1 MATTVT
7 ETPRHTLT
15 VTDSDFQLTV
25 ISGPQGPAGADSTVA
40 GPQGPAGAAGPNTIT
55 SSTTSDNTGNI
66 GLSSLTTSTLAAGS
80 ATISN
85 SLTMSGNQSFGD
97 GFKAEFGADDDLEIY
112 HDGTQSRII
121 NTTGELQIQSQVVDG
136 DITFYADSGTG
147 GSPAEY
153 IRLDGSLVGTQ
164 FSKRILFPDNVK
176 IQLGATQDLEIYHDG
191 NNSFIDDA
199 GSGDLNIRGANLNL
213 QKYTGETFIACVADG
228 SLSLYHDNAV
238 KLATTTTGV
247 TVSGVLNTSSLVT
260 TLVTATAGSISDVTS
275 TNVNSTN
282 VNSTNV
288 KASADLGYSSG
299 VTASQQTSITTGV
312 TLDAPAPSGVITC
325 QAHTFAN
332 DDSQT
337 FTLTNSHIEVNDVVL
352 VSFQT
357 GHEELYATVSDVSA
371 GSCNIT
377 IHNTHSA
384 AGTVTPVLN
393 FAVIKVATS

>member
-7 ETPRHTLT
+7 ETLRHTLT

-40 GPQGPAGAAGPNTIT
+40 GPAGATGAAGPNTIT
-55 SSTTSDNTGNI
+55 SSTTSNNTGNI

-85 SLTMSGNQSFGD
+85 SLTMTGNQFFGD
-97 GFKAEFGADDDLEIY
+97 GLKANFGTGDDLEIF
-112 HDGTQSRII
+112 HDGTQARII
-121 NTTGELQIQSQVVDG
+121 NTTGELQIWSQVVDG
-136 DITFYADSGTG
+136 DITLYADGGTG
-147 GSPAEY
+147 GSPEEY

-176 IQLGATQDLEIYHDG
+176 IQLGATQDLEIYHDAS
-191 NNSFIDDA
+191 NSYIDDK
-199 GSGDLNIRGANLNL
+199 GTGDLNIRGANLNL

-238 KLATTTTGV
+238 KLSTTTTGV
-247 TVSGVLNTSSLVT
+247 TVSGTINTSNLVA
-260 TLVTATAGSISDVTS
+260 TLVTASAGSISDVT
-275 TNVNSTN
+275 STN

-299 VTASQQTSITTGV
+299 GTVTQATSITTGV
-312 TLDAPAPSGVITC
+312 LLNTPSGRITC

-337 FTLTNSHIEVNDVVL
+337 FTLTNSHIDVNDVVL

-357 GHEELYATVSDVSA
+357 GHQELYATVSDVSA

-377 IHNTHSA
+377 IHNTHSG
-384 AGTVTPVLN
+384 AGSVTPVLN
-393 FAVIKVATS
+393 FAIIKVATS

>member
-7 ETPRHTLT
+7 ETLRHTLT

-40 GPQGPAGAAGPNTIT
+40 GPAGATGAAGPNTIT
-55 SSTTSDNTGNI
+55 SSTTSNNTGNI

-85 SLTMSGNQSFGD
+85 SLTMSGNQFFGD
-97 GFKAEFGADDDLEIY
+97 GLKANFGSGDDFEIF
-112 HDGTQSRII
+112 HDGTQARLI
-121 NTTGELQIQSQVVDG
+121 NTTGELQIWSQVVDG
-136 DITFYADSGTG
+136 DITLYADGGTG
-147 GSPAEY
+147 GSPEEY

-176 IQLGATQDLEIYHDG
+176 IQLGTTQDLEIYHDG

-199 GSGDLNIRGANLNL
+199 GAGDLNIRGANLNL

-228 SLSLYHDNAV
+228 SLSLYHNNAV

-247 TVSGVLNTSSLVT
+247 TVSGTLNTSSLVA
-260 TLVTATAGSISDVTS
+260 TLVNASAGSIGDVTS
-275 TNVNSTN
+275 TNVD
-282 VNSTNV
+282 STNV

-299 VTASQQTSITTGV
+299 GTVTQATSISTGV
-312 TLDAPAPSGVITC
+312 TLNAPSGVITC
-325 QAHTFAN
+325 QAHTFGN

-337 FTLTNSHIEVNDVVL
+337 FTLTNSHIDANDVVL

-357 GHEELYATVSDVSA
+357 GHAELYTTVSDVSA
-371 GSCNIT
+371 GSCDIT
-377 IHNTHSA
+377 IHNSHTG
-384 AGTVTPVLN
+384 AGSVAPVLN
-393 FAVIKVATS
+393 FAIIKVATS

>member
-7 ETPRHTLT
+7 ETLRHTLT

-40 GPQGPAGAAGPNTIT
+40 GPAGATGAAGPNTIT
-55 SSTTSDNTGNI
+55 SSTTSNNTGNI

-85 SLTMSGNQSFGD
+85 SLTMSANQSFGD
-97 GFKAEFGADDDLEIY
+97 GFKAEFGTGDDLEIY

-121 NTTGELQIQSQVVDG
+121 NTTGELQIWSQVVDG
-136 DITFYADSGTG
+136 DITLYADGGTG
-147 GSPAEY
+147 GSPEEY

-213 QKYTGETFIACVADG
+213 QKYTGENFIACVADG

-247 TVSGVLNTSSLVT
+247 TVSGILNTSSLVT
-260 TLVTATAGSISDVTS
+260 TLVNATAGSISDVT
-275 TNVNSTN
+275 STN

-312 TLDAPAPSGVITC
+312 TLSPPAPSGVITC
-325 QAHTFAN
+325 QAHSFGN

-337 FTLTNSHIEVNDVVL
+337 FTLTNSHIDVNDVVL

-357 GHEELYATVSDVSA
+357 GHEALYVTVSDVSA

-377 IHNTHSA
+377 IHNTHSGA
-384 AGTVTPVLN
+384 VSVAPVLN
-393 FAVIKVATS
+393 FAIIKVATS

>member
-7 ETPRHTLT
+7 ETPRHSLT

-40 GPQGPAGAAGPNTIT
+40 GPAGATGAAGPNTIT
-55 SSTTSDNTGNI
+55 SSTTSNNTGNI

-85 SLTMSGNQSFGD
+85 SLTMSGNQFFGD
-97 GFKAEFGADDDLEIY
+97 GLKANFGTGDDLEIY

-121 NTTGELQIQSQVVDG
+121 NTTGELQIQSQVEDG

-147 GSPAEY
+147 GPIEY

-191 NNSFIDDA
+191 NNSYIDDS
-199 GSGDLNIRGANLNL
+199 GTGDLNIRGANLNL

-247 TVSGVLNTSSLVT
+247 TVNGTLNTSNLVA
-260 TLVTATAGSISDVTS
+260 TLVTASAGSISDVT
-275 TNVNSTN
+275 STN

-299 VTASQQTSITTGV
+299 GTVTQATSITTGV
-312 TLDAPAPSGVITC
+312 TLNAPSGVITC
-325 QAHTFAN
+325 QAHTFGQ
-332 DDSQT
+332 DDAGT
-337 FTLTNSHIEVNDVVL
+337 FTLTNSHIDVNDVIL

-357 GHEELYATVSDVSA
+357 GHQELNVTVSDVSA

-377 IHNTHSA
+377 LHRSHSGSTLNLTA
-384 AGTVTPVLN
+384 VLN
-393 FAVIKVATS
+393 FAIIKVATS

>member
-7 ETPRHTLT
+7 ETLRHTLT

-40 GPQGPAGAAGPNTIT
+40 GPAGATGAAGPNSIT
-55 SSTTSDNTGNI
+55 SSTDSDNSGNI

-85 SLTMSGNQSFGD
+85 SLTMSGNQFFGD
-97 GFKAEFGADDDLEIY
+97 GLKANFGTGNDLEIF
-112 HDGTQSRII
+112 HDGTQARII
-121 NTTGELQIQSQVVDG
+121 NTTGELQIWSQVVDG
-136 DITFYADSGTG
+136 DITLYADGGTG
-147 GSPAEY
+147 GSPEEY

-176 IQLGATQDLEIYHDG
+176 IQLGTSQDLEIYHDAS
-191 NNSFIDDA
+191 NSYIDDK
-199 GSGDLNIRGANLNL
+199 GTGDLNIRGANLNL

-238 KLATTTTGV
+238 KLSTTTTGV
-247 TVSGVLNTSSLVT
+247 TVSGILNTSSLVA
-260 TLVTATAGSISDVTS
+260 TLATASAGSIGDLT
-275 TNVNSTN
+275 STN

-299 VTASQQTSITTGV
+299 GTATQLTSITTGV
-312 TLDAPAPSGVITC
+312 TLNAPSGRITC

-337 FTLTNSHIEVNDVVL
+337 FTLTNSHIDVNDVVL

-357 GHEELYATVSDVSA
+357 GHQELYATVSDVSA

-377 IHNTHSA
+377 IHNTH
-384 AGTVTPVLN
+384 AGAGSVTPVLN
-393 FAVIKVATS
+393 FAIIKVATS

>member
-7 ETPRHTLT
+7 ETLRHTLT

-40 GPQGPAGAAGPNTIT
+40 GPAGATGAAGPNTIT
-55 SSTTSDNTGNI
+55 SSTTSNNTGNI

-85 SLTMSGNQSFGD
+85 SLTMSGNQFFGD
-97 GFKAEFGADDDLEIY
+97 GLKANFGSGDDLEIY

-147 GSPAEY
+147 GSPEEY

-247 TVSGVLNTSSLVT
+247 TVSGTLNTSSLVA
-260 TLVTATAGSISDVTS
+260 TLVTASAGSIGDVT
-275 TNVNSTN
+275 STN

-299 VTASQQTSITTGV
+299 GTVTQATSITTGV
-312 TLDAPAPSGVITC
+312 TLNAPSGVITC
-325 QAHTFAN
+325 QANTFGN
-332 DDSQT
+332 DESET
-337 FTLTNSHIEVNDVVL
+337 FTLTNSHIDVNDVVL

-357 GHEELYATVSDVSA
+357 GHAELYATVSDVSA
-371 GSCNIT
+371 GSCDIT
-377 IHNTHSA
+377 IHNSHTG
-384 AGTVTPVLN
+384 AGSVAPVLN
-393 FAVIKVATS
+393 FAIIKVATS

>member
-7 ETPRHTLT
+7 ETLRHTLT

-40 GPQGPAGAAGPNTIT
+40 GPAGATGAAGPNSIT
-55 SSTTSDNTGNI
+55 SATSSDNSGNI

-85 SLTMSGNQSFGD
+85 SLTMTGNQFFGD
-97 GFKAEFGADDDLEIY
+97 GLKANFGTGNDLEIF
-112 HDGTQSRII
+112 HDGTQARII
-121 NTTGELQIQSQVVDG
+121 NTTGELQIWSQVVDG
-136 DITFYADSGTG
+136 DITLYADGGTG
-147 GSPAEY
+147 GSPEEY

-176 IQLGATQDLEIYHDG
+176 IQLGTSQDLEIYHDAS
-191 NNSFIDDA
+191 NSYIDDK
-199 GSGDLNIRGANLNL
+199 GTGDLNIRGANLNL

-238 KLATTTTGV
+238 KLSTTTTGV
-247 TVSGVLNTSSLVT
+247 TVSGNVNTSSLSA
-260 TLVTATAGSISDVTS
+260 TLATASAGSIGDLT
-275 TNVNSTN
+275 STN

-299 VTASQQTSITTGV
+299 GTVTQATSITTGV
-312 TLDAPAPSGVITC
+312 LLNTPSGRITC

-337 FTLTNSHIEVNDVVL
+337 FTLTNSHIDVNDVVL

-357 GHEELYATVSDVSA
+357 GHQELYATVSDVSA

-377 IHNTHSA
+377 IHNTHSG
-384 AGTVTPVLN
+384 AGSVTPVLN
-393 FAVIKVATS
+393 FAIIKVATS

>member
-7 ETPRHTLT
+7 ETPRHSLT
-15 VTDSDFQLTV
+15 VTDSDFQLTI

-40 GPQGPAGAAGPNTIT
+40 GPAGATGAAGPNTIT
-55 SSTTSDNTGNI
+55 SSTTSNGSGNI
-66 GLSSLTTSTLAAGS
+66 SLSNLTTSTLAAS
-80 ATISN
+80 AATIAT
-85 SLTMSGNQSFGD
+85 SLTMSGNQFFGD
-97 GFKAEFGADDDLEIY
+97 GLKANFGTGDDLEIY

-136 DITFYADSGTG
+136 DITFYADSGSG

-176 IQLGATQDLEIYHDG
+176 IQLGTGQDFQIYHDG
-191 NNSFIDDA
+191 NNSYIDDS
-199 GSGDLNIRGANLNL
+199 GTGDLNIRGANLNL

-238 KLATTTTGV
+238 KLSTTTTGV
-247 TVSGVLNTSSLVT
+247 TVSGNVNTSSLSA
-260 TLVTATAGSISDVTS
+260 TLATASAGSIGDLT
-275 TNVNSTN
+275 STN

-299 VTASQQTSITTGV
+299 LTRQQDISITTGV
-312 TLDAPAPSGVITC
+312 TLNAPSGVITC

-337 FTLTNSHIEVNDVVL
+337 FTLTNSHIDVNDVVL

-357 GHEELYATVSDVSA
+357 GHQELYVTVSDVSA

-377 IHNTHSA
+377 IHNTHSG
-384 AGTVTPVLN
+384 AGSVTPVLN
-393 FAVIKVATS
+393 FAIIKVATS

>member
-7 ETPRHTLT
+7 ETLRHTLT

-40 GPQGPAGAAGPNTIT
+40 GPAGATGAAGPNTIT
-55 SSTTSDNTGNI
+55 SSTTSNNTGNI

-85 SLTMSGNQSFGD
+85 SLTMSGNQFFGD
-97 GFKAEFGADDDLEIY
+97 GLKANFGSGDDLEIF
-112 HDGTQSRII
+112 HDGTQARLI
-121 NTTGELQIQSQVVDG
+121 NSTGELQIWSQVVDG
-136 DITFYADSGTG
+136 DITLYADGGTG
-147 GSPAEY
+147 GSPEEY

-176 IQLGATQDLEIYHDG
+176 IQLGTTQDLEIYHDG

-199 GSGDLNIRGANLNL
+199 GTGDLNIRGANLNL

-228 SLSLYHDNAV
+228 SLSLYHNNAV

-247 TVSGVLNTSSLVT
+247 TVSGTLNTSSLVA
-260 TLVTATAGSISDVTS
+260 TLVNASAGSIGDVTA
-275 TNVNSTN
+275 VN

-299 VTASQQTSITTGV
+299 GTVTQATSIATGV
-312 TLDAPAPSGVITC
+312 TLNAPSGVITC
-325 QAHTFAN
+325 QAHSFGN

-337 FTLTNSHIEVNDVVL
+337 FTLTNSHIDANDVVL

-357 GHEELYATVSDVSA
+357 GHGELYATVSDVSA
-371 GSCNIT
+371 GSCDIT

-384 AGTVTPVLN
+384 AGSVAPVLN
-393 FAVIKVATS
+393 FVIIKVATS

>member
-7 ETPRHTLT
+7 ETLRHTLT

-40 GPQGPAGAAGPNTIT
+40 GPAGATGAAGPNSIT
-55 SSTTSDNTGNI
+55 SATSSDNTGNI

-85 SLTMSGNQSFGD
+85 SLTMTGNQFFGD
-97 GFKAEFGADDDLEIY
+97 GLKANFGTGNDLEIF
-112 HDGTQSRII
+112 HDGTQARII
-121 NTTGELQIQSQVVDG
+121 NTTGELQIWSQVVDG
-136 DITFYADSGTG
+136 DITLYADGGTG
-147 GSPAEY
+147 GSPEEY

-176 IQLGATQDLEIYHDG
+176 IQLGATQDLEIYHDAS
-191 NNSFIDDA
+191 NSYIDDK
-199 GSGDLNIRGANLNL
+199 GTGDLNIRGANLNL

-238 KLATTTTGV
+238 KLFTTTTGV
-247 TVSGVLNTSSLVT
+247 TVSGTINTSSLGA
-260 TLVTATAGSISDVTS
+260 TLVTASAGSIGDVT
-275 TNVNSTN
+275 STN

-299 VTASQQTSITTGV
+299 GTATQLTSITTGV
-312 TLDAPAPSGVITC
+312 TLNAPSGVITC
-325 QAHTFAN
+325 QAHTFGQ
-332 DDSQT
+332 DDART
-337 FTLTNSHIEVNDVVL
+337 FTLTNSHIDVNDVIL

-357 GHEELYATVSDVSA
+357 GHEELNATVSDVSA

-377 IHNTHSA
+377 LHRSHSG
-384 AGTVTPVLN
+384 GTLPLTAVLN
-393 FAVIKVATS
+393 FAIIKVATS

>member
-7 ETPRHTLT
+7 ETLRHTLT

-40 GPQGPAGAAGPNTIT
+40 GPAGATGAAGPNTIT
-55 SSTTSDNTGNI
+55 SSTTSNNTGNI

-85 SLTMSGNQSFGD
+85 SLTMSGNQFFGD
-97 GFKAEFGADDDLEIY
+97 GLKANFGSGDDLEIF

-147 GSPAEY
+147 GSPEEY

-247 TVSGVLNTSSLVT
+247 TVSGTLNTSSLVA
-260 TLVTATAGSISDVTS
+260 TLVTASAGSIGDVT
-275 TNVNSTN
+275 STN

-299 VTASQQTSITTGV
+299 GTVTQATSITTGV
-312 TLDAPAPSGVITC
+312 TLNAPSGVITC
-325 QAHTFAN
+325 QANTFGN
-332 DDSQT
+332 DESET
-337 FTLTNSHIEVNDVVL
+337 FTLTNSHIDVNDVVL

-357 GHEELYATVSDVSA
+357 GHAELYATVSDVSA
-371 GSCNIT
+371 GSCDIT
-377 IHNTHSA
+377 IHNSHTG
-384 AGTVTPVLN
+384 AGSVTPVLN
-393 FAVIKVATS
+393 FAIIKVATS

>member
-40 GPQGPAGAAGPNTIT
+40 GPAGLNGAAGPNSIT
-55 SSTTSDNTGNI
+55 SSTNSDNTGNI

-85 SLTMSGNQSFGD
+85 SLTMTGNQFFGD
-97 GFKAEFGADDDLEIY
+97 GLKANFGTGNDLEIF
-112 HDGTQSRII
+112 HDGTQARII
-121 NTTGELQIQSQVVDG
+121 NTTGELQIWSQVVDG
-136 DITFYADSGTG
+136 DITLYADGGTG
-147 GSPAEY
+147 GSPEEY

-164 FSKRILFPDNVK
+164 FSKRAMFHDNVK
-176 IQLGATQDLEIYHDG
+176 IQLGTSQDLEIYHDAS
-191 NNSFIDDA
+191 NSYIDDK
-199 GSGDLNIRGANLNL
+199 GTGDLNIRGANLNL

-238 KLATTTTGV
+238 KLFTTTTGV
-247 TVSGVLNTSSLVT
+247 TVSGTINTSSLGA
-260 TLVTATAGSISDVTS
+260 TLVTASAGSISDVT
-275 TNVNSTN
+275 STN

-299 VTASQQTSITTGV
+299 GTATQATSITTGV
-312 TLDAPAPSGVITC
+312 LLDTPSGVITC

-337 FTLTNSHIEVNDVVL
+337 FTLTNSHIDVNDVVL

-357 GHEELYATVSDVSA
+357 GHQELYATVSDVSA

-377 IHNTHSA
+377 IHNTHTG
-384 AGTVTPVLN
+384 AGSVTPVLN
-393 FAVIKVATS
+393 FAIIKVATS

>member
-7 ETPRHTLT
+7 ETLRHTLT

-40 GPQGPAGAAGPNTIT
+40 GPAGATGAAGPNSIT
-55 SSTTSDNTGNI
+55 SATSSDNSGNI

-85 SLTMSGNQSFGD
+85 SLTMTGNQFFGD
-97 GFKAEFGADDDLEIY
+97 GLKANFGTGNDLEIF
-112 HDGTQSRII
+112 HDGTQARII
-121 NTTGELQIQSQVVDG
+121 NTTGELQIWSQVVDG
-136 DITFYADSGTG
+136 DITLYADGGTG
-147 GSPAEY
+147 GSPEEY

-176 IQLGATQDLEIYHDG
+176 IQLGTSQDLEIYHDAS
-191 NNSFIDDA
+191 NSYIDDK
-199 GSGDLNIRGANLNL
+199 GTGDLNIRGANLNL

-238 KLATTTTGV
+238 KLSTTTTGV
-247 TVSGVLNTSSLVT
+247 TVSGILNTSSLVA
-260 TLVTATAGSISDVTS
+260 TLATASAGSIGDLT
-275 TNVNSTN
+275 STN

-299 VTASQQTSITTGV
+299 GTVTQATSITTGV
-312 TLDAPAPSGVITC
+312 TLNAPSGVITC
-325 QAHTFAN
+325 QAHTFGQ
-332 DDSQT
+332 DDART
-337 FTLTNSHIEVNDVVL
+337 FTLTNSHIDVNDVIL

-357 GHEELYATVSDVSA
+357 GHQELNATVSDVSA

-377 IHNTHSA
+377 LHRSHSGSTLA
-384 AGTVTPVLN
+384 HTAVLN
-393 FAVIKVATS
+393 FAIIKVATS

>member
-7 ETPRHTLT
+7 ETLRHTLT

-40 GPQGPAGAAGPNTIT
+40 GPAGATGAAGPNTIT
-55 SSTTSDNTGNI
+55 SSTTSNNTGNI

-85 SLTMSGNQSFGD
+85 SLTMSANQSFGD
-97 GFKAEFGADDDLEIY
+97 GFKAEFGTGDDLEIY

-121 NTTGELQIQSQVVDG
+121 NTTGELQIWSQVVDG
-136 DITFYADSGTG
+136 DITLYADGGTG
-147 GSPAEY
+147 GSPEEY

-213 QKYTGETFIACVADG
+213 QKYTGENFIACVADG

-247 TVSGVLNTSSLVT
+247 TVSGILNTSSLVT
-260 TLVTATAGSISDVTS
+260 TLVNATAGSISDVT
-275 TNVNSTN
+275 STN

-312 TLDAPAPSGVITC
+312 TLSPPAPSGVITC
-325 QAHTFAN
+325 QAHSFGN

-337 FTLTNSHIEVNDVVL
+337 FTLTNSHIDVNDVVL

-357 GHEELYATVSDVSA
+357 GHEELYVTVSDVSA

-377 IHNTHSA
+377 IHNTHTG
-384 AGTVTPVLN
+384 AGSVAPVLN
-393 FAVIKVATS
+393 FAIIKVATS

>member
-40 GPQGPAGAAGPNTIT
+40 GPAGLNGAAGPNSIT
-55 SSTTSDNTGNI
+55 SSTDSDNTGNI

-85 SLTMSGNQSFGD
+85 SLTMTGNQFFGD
-97 GFKAEFGADDDLEIY
+97 GLKANFGTGNDLEIF
-112 HDGTQSRII
+112 HDGTQARII
-121 NTTGELQIQSQVVDG
+121 NTTGELQIWSQVVDG
-136 DITFYADSGTG
+136 DITLYADSGTG
-147 GSPAEY
+147 GSPEEY

-164 FSKRILFPDNVK
+164 FSKRAMFHDNVK
-176 IQLGATQDLEIYHDG
+176 IQLGTSQDLEIYHDAS
-191 NNSFIDDA
+191 NSYIDDK
-199 GSGDLNIRGANLNL
+199 GTGDLNIRGANLNL

-238 KLATTTTGV
+238 KLFTTTTGV
-247 TVSGVLNTSSLVT
+247 TVSGTINTSSLGA
-260 TLVTATAGSISDVTS
+260 TLVTASAGSISDVT
-275 TNVNSTN
+275 STN

-299 VTASQQTSITTGV
+299 GTETQLTSITTGV
-312 TLDAPAPSGVITC
+312 TLNAPSGVITC
-325 QAHTFAN
+325 HANTFGQ
-332 DDSQT
+332 DDAKT
-337 FTLTNSHIEVNDVVL
+337 FTLTNSHIDVNDVIL

-357 GHEELYATVSDVSA
+357 GHEQLNATVSDVSA

-377 IHNTHSA
+377 LHRSHSG
-384 AGTVTPVLN
+384 GTLTLTAVLN
-393 FAVIKVATS
+393 FAIIKVATS